1 LRVYFL
7 IHGNVLVFSFLLI
20 ISACNF
26 AADMLISLQNL
37 SFYFG
42 ARVILEDANWQI
54 GTGERIG
61 LVGSNGAGKST
72 LLRLMTGAYTPDE
85 GSINK
90 PKDVSLGFFNQDLLS
105 FSTSESILKVG
116 MQAFEKAH
124 EVEKEMDR
132 IIKALEGKPDDA
144 DLLDDYSHALHDF
157 EVAGG
162 YEMEHRTAE
171 VLEGLGFSTADL
183 SRPYD
188 QFSGG
193 WRMRV
198 LLAKMMLQQ
207 PELLLLDE
215 PTNHLDLPSIE
226 WLERYLISYPGSV
239 VIVSHDRYFL
249 DRMVTKIV
257 EVWQRGLYQY
267 SGNYTFFQKEKEER
281 MVLQQRAFEN
291 QQDYIKQ
298 QERFIER
305 FRAKATKAAAAQ
317 SAIKRLDKLD
327 IIEAPDG
334 TMPVMNIN
342 FDVATQPG
350 KIICTLKDVTK
361 SYGPL
366 TILDQAS
373 AEINRGDKIALIG
386 ANGKGKSTLLRI
398 ITGQESYEGE
408 RKWGHNVEE
417 SFYAQHQLEAL
428 NVEYEVLEELKMCGS
443 GKNEL
448 ELRQLLGCF
457 LFSGDDVF
465 KKIKVLS
472 GGEKARVALA
482 KVIAAKGNFLLL
494 DEPTNHLDMQSVEM
508 LIDALNKYT
517 GTIIIVSHDRYFVSR
532 TANKIWNIEDGE
544 INEFNGPYDEWAQW
558 RADKVK
564 REQAAGAPAVKAA
577 PAKKEEKPVAKPN
590 INNDQLNALKKEYQK
605 QQKILQKLEE
615 DINKLKKDTAALE
628 AKLAD
633 PAFYNNRQEFL
644 KVDEEYRKHTAKL
657 ALMNK
662 EYDKSFEQVME
673 LEEKLG

>member
-1 LRVYFL
+1 
-7 IHGNVLVFSFLLI
+7 
-20 ISACNF
+20 
-26 AADMLISLQNL
+26 MLMSLQNI
-37 SFYFG
+37 SFFFG
-42 ARVILEDANWQI
+42 ARPILENSNWQI
-54 GTGERIG
+54 NTGERIG

-72 LLRLMTGAYTPDE
+72 LLRLMTGAYTPNE

-105 FSTSESILKVG
+105 FSTNDSILKVG
-116 MQAFEKAH
+116 MQAYEKAH
-124 EVEKEMDR
+124 EVEKKMEK
-132 IIKALEGKPDDA
+132 ILKELESKPDDE

-162 YEMEHRTAE
+162 YEMEHKTAE
-171 VLEGLGFSTADL
+171 VLEGLGFTTSDL
-183 SRPYD
+183 QRPYD

-198 LLAKMMLQQ
+198 LLAKMMLQA

-257 EVWQRGLYQY
+257 EVWQRDLVQY
-267 SGNYTFFQKEKEER
+267 SGNYSFFVKEKEER
-281 MVLQQRAFEN
+281 MILQQRAFEN
-291 QQDYIKQ
+291 QQDYIRQ

-305 FRAKATKAAAAQ
+305 FRAQATKAAQAQ

-327 IIEAPDG
+327 LIEAPDG
-334 TMPVMNIN
+334 SMPTMNIN
-342 FDVATQPG
+342 FDVGTQPG
-350 KIICTLKDVTK
+350 KIIVELKNITK
-361 SYGPL
+361 KYGPL
-366 TILDQAS
+366 TILDNAE

-398 ITGQESYEGE
+398 VAGQEGFEGD

-428 NVEYEVLEELKMCGS
+428 NVENEILEEMKMCGS

-465 KKIKVLS
+465 KKIKILS

-482 KVIAAKGNFLLL
+482 KVIAAKGNFLML
-494 DEPTNHLDMQSVEM
+494 DEPTNHLDMQSVDM
-508 LIDALNKYT
+508 LIDALNKYK
-517 GTIIIVSHDRYFVSR
+517 GTLILVSHDRYFISK
-532 TANKIWNIEDGE
+532 TANRIWNIEDGK
-544 INEFNGPYDEWAQW
+544 INDFPGDYAEFTVWQQ
-558 RADKVK
+558 DKAK
-564 REQAAGAPAVKAA
+564 REQAAIAAAKAA
-577 PAKKEEKPVAKPN
+577 PVAKKEEKPAPKPK
-590 INNDQLNALKKEYQK
+590 NDLSNEQLNNLKNEYKK
-605 QQKILQKLEE
+605 QQKAFQKLEE
-615 DINKLKKDTAALE
+615 EINKLKQDAQALE
-628 AKLAD
+628 LKLAD
-633 PAFYNNRQEFL
+633 PAVYSNKDEFK
-644 KVDEEYRKHTAKL
+644 KVDDLYKL
-657 ALMNK
+657 SSNRLAQLNK
-662 EYDKSFEQVME
+662 DYDKAFELIME
-673 LEEKLG
+673 LEEKIG

>member
-1 LRVYFL
+1 
-7 IHGNVLVFSFLLI
+7 
-20 ISACNF
+20 
-26 AADMLISLQNL
+26 MLISLQNI

-42 ARVILEDANWQI
+42 SRAILEDASWQI

-72 LLRLMTGAYTPDE
+72 LLRLMTGAYSVDK
-85 GSINK
+85 GMINK

-105 FSTSESILKVG
+105 FSTDNSILSVG
-116 MQAFEKAH
+116 MQAFERAH
-124 EVEKEMDR
+124 EVEKEMER
-132 IIKALEGKPDDA
+132 LIKELETKPDDA
-144 DLLDDYSHALHDF
+144 KLLDDYSHALHDF

-183 SRPYD
+183 QRPYN

-226 WLERYLISYPGSV
+226 WLERYLQGYPGSV

-257 EVWQRGLYQY
+257 EVWQQDLHQY
-267 SGNYTFFQKEKEER
+267 SGNYTFYQTEKAER
-281 MVLQQRAFEN
+281 MELQQRAYEN
-291 QQDYIKQ
+291 QQDYIRQ

-305 FRAKATKAAAAQ
+305 FKAKATKAAQAQ
-317 SAIKRLDKLD
+317 SALKRLDKLER
-327 IIEAPDG
+327 IESPD
-334 TMPVMNIN
+334 TSIPVMNIN
-342 FDVATQPG
+342 FDVAVQPG
-350 KIICTLKDVTK
+350 KIISTLKHITK
-361 SYGPL
+361 RFGDL
-366 TILDQAS
+366 TILEDAH

-398 ITGQESYEGE
+398 IAGVETFDGE
-408 RKWGHNVEE
+408 RKEGHNVEE
-417 SFYAQHQLEAL
+417 SFYAQHQLESL
-428 NVEYEVLEELKMCGS
+428 NVELEILEELKRSGS
-443 GKNEL
+443 GKTEL

-482 KVIAAKGNFLLL
+482 KTIAMKGNFLML

-508 LIDALNKYT
+508 LIDALNKYE
-517 GTIIIVSHDRYFVSR
+517 GTMILVSHDRYFISK
-532 TANKIWNIEDGE
+532 TANKIWWIEDRQ
-544 INEFNGPYDEWAQW
+544 IKEFIGTYDEWVVFMQE
-558 RADKVK
+558 REK
-564 REQAAGAPAVKAA
+564 RKAEAAKPVVAE
-577 PAKKEEKPVAKPN
+577 KKEEP
-590 INNDQLNALKKEYQK
+590 KKEVKPANNTNDTELRNLRKEHQKYQK
-605 QQKILQKLEE
+605 NFQRLEE
-615 DINKLKKDTAALE
+615 QLGKMKQEKEALE
-628 AKLAD
+628 AQLGD
-633 PAFYNNRQEFL
+633 PAFYADRDKFQKLDEQYRQ
-644 KVDEEYRKHTAKL
+644 HSAKL
-657 ALMNK
+657 DVVSK
-662 EYDKSFEQVME
+662 EYDEVFEKIME
-673 LEEKLG
+673 LEEKIG

>member
-1 LRVYFL
+1 
-7 IHGNVLVFSFLLI
+7 
-20 ISACNF
+20 
-26 AADMLISLQNL
+26 MLISLQNI
-37 SFYFG
+37 SFSFG
-42 ARVILEDANWQI
+42 ARPILEDASWQI
-54 GTGERIG
+54 STGERIG
-61 LVGSNGAGKST
+61 LVGSNGTGKST
-72 LLRLMTGAYTPDE
+72 LLRLMTGYYRVD
-85 GSINK
+85 GGVINK

-105 FSTSESILKVG
+105 FSTHESILKVG

-124 EVEKEMDR
+124 EIEKKMEQ
-132 IIKALEGKPDDA
+132 IIKDLETTPDDA

-157 EVAGG
+157 ELAGG
-162 YEMEHRTAE
+162 YEMEHRSAE

-183 SRPYD
+183 QRPYN

-226 WLERYLISYPGSV
+226 WLERYLVGYPGSV

-257 EVWQRGLYQY
+257 EVWQRDLVQY

-327 IIEAPDG
+327 VIEAPDG
-334 TMPVMNIN
+334 SVPLMNIN
-342 FDVATQPG
+342 FDVAVQPG
-350 KIICTLKDVTK
+350 KIICTLDEVSK

-366 TILDQAS
+366 TILDHAK
-373 AEINRGDKIALIG
+373 AEILRGDKIALIG

-398 ITGQESYEGE
+398 ITGQESIEGE

-417 SFYAQHQLEAL
+417 SFYAQHQLESL
-428 NVEYEVLEELKMCGS
+428 NVEHEILEELKLCGS

-494 DEPTNHLDMQSVEM
+494 DEPTNHLDLQSVEM
-508 LIDALNKYT
+508 LIDALTKYK
-517 GTIIIVSHDRYFVSR
+517 GTLIIVSHDRYFISR
-532 TANKIWNIEDGE
+532 TANKIWNIEEGK

-558 RADKVK
+558 HSDKAK
-564 REQAAGAPAVKAA
+564 REQAARQPAPA
-577 PAKKEEKPVAKPN
+577 AKKEEKPAPKPAV
-590 INNDQLNALKKEYQK
+590 NNDQLNALKKEFQK
-605 QQKILQKLEE
+605 QQKLLQKLEDE
-615 DINKLKKDTAALE
+615 INKLKQDTAVLE

-633 PAFYNNRQEFL
+633 PSFYSNRNEFL
-644 KVDEEYRKHTAKL
+644 KVDEQYRQHTTKL
-657 ALMNK
+657 ALLNK
-662 EYDKSFEQVME
+662 DYDKSFEQVME
-673 LEEKLG
+673 LEEKLAQ

>member
-1 LRVYFL
+1 
-7 IHGNVLVFSFLLI
+7 
-20 ISACNF
+20 
-26 AADMLISLQNL
+26 MLMSLQNITF
-37 SFYFG
+37 SFG
-42 ARVILEDANWQI
+42 ARAILEDASWQI

-61 LVGSNGAGKST
+61 LVGHNGAGKST
-72 LLRLMTGAYTPDE
+72 LLRLMTGSYTVE
-85 GSINK
+85 KGSINK

-105 FSTSESILKVG
+105 FSTNDSILKVG

-124 EVEKEMDR
+124 KVEQEMERLIKE
-132 IIKALEGKPDDA
+132 LETKPDDPK
-144 DLLDDYSHALHDF
+144 LLDDYSHALHDF

-162 YEMEHRTAE
+162 YEMEHRSAE

-183 SRPYD
+183 QRPYD

-226 WLERYLISYPGSV
+226 WLERYLTGYPGSV

-257 EVWQRGLYQY
+257 EVWQRDLVQY
-267 SGNYTFFQKEKEER
+267 SGNYTFFQHEKVER
-281 MVLQQRAFEN
+281 MEIQQRAFEN
-291 QQDYIKQ
+291 QQEYIRQ

-327 IIEAPDG
+327 VIEAPD
-334 TMPVMNIN
+334 TSIPVMNIN
-342 FDVATQPG
+342 FDVAVQPG
-350 KIICTLKDVTK
+350 KIICTLNGVSKR
-361 SYGPL
+361 YGNL
-366 TILDQAS
+366 TILDHAN

-398 ITGQESYEGE
+398 ITGQEPIEGE

-428 NVEYEVLEELKMCGS
+428 NVELEVLEEMKRCGS
-443 GKNEL
+443 GKTEL

-465 KKIKVLS
+465 KRIKVLS

-508 LIDALNKYT
+508 LIDALNKYK
-517 GTIIIVSHDRYFVSR
+517 GTLIIVSHDRYFISK
-532 TANKIWNIEDGE
+532 TANKIWNIEDGK
-544 INEFNGPYDEWAQW
+544 INEFNGDYNEWDTW
-558 RADKVK
+558 HKDKLK
-564 REQAAGAPAVKAA
+564 REQQQGATVKAA
-577 PAKKEEKPVAKPN
+577 QPEKKEEKPAPKQNVSN
-590 INNDQLNALKKEYQK
+590 EQLNNLKKEIQK
-605 QQKILQKLEE
+605 QQKQLQKIEDELTKMKNEVATLE
-615 DINKLKKDTAALE
+615 T
-628 AKLAD
+628 KLAD
-633 PAFYNNRQEFL
+633 PSFYSNKTEFL
-644 KVDEEYRKHTAKL
+644 KVDEEYRKQSGRVAEKN
-657 ALMNK
+657 A
-662 EYDKSFEQVME
+662 EYDRVFESLME
-673 LEEKLG
+673 LEEKLENM

>member
-1 LRVYFL
+1 
-7 IHGNVLVFSFLLI
+7 
-20 ISACNF
+20 
-26 AADMLISLQNL
+26 MLISLQNV
-37 SFYFG
+37 SFFFG
-42 ARVILEDANWQI
+42 ARPILEEANWQI
-54 GTGERIG
+54 GDGERIG

-72 LLRLMTGAYTPDE
+72 LLRLMTGEYTPDE
-85 GSINK
+85 GVINK

-105 FSTSESILKVG
+105 FSTSDSILKVG
-116 MQAFEKAH
+116 MQAFEKAM
-124 EVEKEMDR
+124 EVEKEMER
-132 IIKALEGKPDDA
+132 IIKELEDKPDDA
-144 DLLDDYSHALHDF
+144 DLLDDYSHALHDY

-162 YEMEHRTAE
+162 YEMEHKTAE

-183 SRPYD
+183 QRPYD

-198 LLAKMMLQQ
+198 LLAKMMLQA

-257 EVWQRGLYQY
+257 EVWQRDLYQY
-267 SGNYTFFQKEKEER
+267 SGNYTFFQKEKAER

-327 IIEAPDG
+327 VIESPDSS
-334 TMPVMNIN
+334 MPTMNIN
-342 FDVATQPG
+342 FDIAVQPG
-350 KIICTLKDVTK
+350 KIICDLKGITK
-361 SYGPL
+361 RYGNL
-366 TILDQAS
+366 TILDNAF

-398 ITGQESYEGE
+398 VSGQETFEGE

-428 NVEYEVLEELKMCGS
+428 TVENEILEEMKMCGS

-482 KVIAAKGNFLLL
+482 KVIAAKGNFLML

-508 LIDALNKYT
+508 LIEALNKYK
-517 GTIIIVSHDRYFVSR
+517 GTLILVSHDRYFISK
-532 TANKIWNIEDGE
+532 TANKIWNIENGE
-544 INEFNGPYDEWAQW
+544 VKEFVGDYEEWTVWHQ
-558 RADKVK
+558 DKLK
-564 REQAAGAPAVKAA
+564 REQLAATGAPKQ
-577 PAKKEEKPVAKPN
+577 PAKKEEKPAAPKVN
-590 INNDQLNALKKEYQK
+590 VSNEQFNNWKKELIK
-605 QQKILQKLEE
+605 QQKACQKLEE
-615 DINKLKKDTAALE
+615 DIARVKKETAELE
-628 AKLAD
+628 AKLGD
-633 PAFYNNRQEFL
+633 PAFYNNKTEFL
-644 KVDEEYRKHTAKL
+644 KVDEQYRQHSTKL
-657 ALMNK
+657 AQLNK
-662 EYDKSFEQVME
+662 DYDKVFEQIME
-673 LEEKLG
+673 LEEKIG

>member
-1 LRVYFL
+1 MDEWKGTEFFINKSLYL
-7 IHGNVLVFSFLLI
+7 CSL
-20 ISACNF
+20 
-26 AADMLISLQNL
+26 MLISLQNI
-37 SFYFG
+37 SFSFG
-42 ARVILEDANWQI
+42 SRYILQDASWQI

-61 LVGSNGAGKST
+61 LVGSNGTGKST
-72 LLRLMTGAYTPDE
+72 LLRLMTGAYRVDE
-85 GSINK
+85 GVINK

-105 FSTSESILKVG
+105 FSTNDSILKVG

-124 EVEKEMDR
+124 EVEKKMDR
-132 IIKALEGKPDDA
+132 IIKELESKPDDA

-162 YEMEHRTAE
+162 YEMEHKSAE
-171 VLEGLGFSTADL
+171 VLEGLGFSTTDL
-183 SRPYD
+183 QRPYD
-188 QFSGG
+188 TFSGG

-257 EVWQRGLYQY
+257 EVWQRDLHQY
-267 SGNYTFFQKEKEER
+267 SGNYTFFQKEKVER
-281 MVLQQRAFEN
+281 MDLQQRAFEN
-291 QQDYIKQ
+291 QQDYIRQ

-305 FRAKATKAAAAQ
+305 FRAKASKAAAAQ
-317 SAIKRLDKLD
+317 SAIKRLDKMD
-327 IIEAPDG
+327 VIEAPDG
-334 TMPVMNIN
+334 SMPVMNIN
-342 FDVATQPG
+342 FSVATQPG
-350 KIICTLKDVTK
+350 KIITELKDVSK

-366 TILDQAS
+366 QILDHAD
-373 AEINRGDKIALIG
+373 AEIIRGDKIALIG

-398 ITGQESYEGE
+398 ITGQEPIEGE

-428 NVEYEVLEELKMCGS
+428 NVELEILEEMKMSGS

-482 KVIAAKGNFLLL
+482 KVIAARGNFLLL

-508 LIDALNKYT
+508 LIDALNKYK
-517 GTIIIVSHDRYFVSR
+517 GTLIIVSHDRYFISK
-532 TANKIWNIEDGE
+532 TANKIWNIEEGK
-544 INEFNGPYDEWAQW
+544 INEFNGPYDEWSVWHQ
-558 RADKVK
+558 DKLK
-564 REQAAGAPAVKAA
+564 RLAAEGVVAKGAPV
-577 PAKKEEKPVAKPN
+577 KKEEKPAPKPKPTMSN
-590 INNDQLNALKKEYQK
+590 EEANNLKKEYQK
-605 QQKILQKLEE
+605 QQKAFQKLEE
-615 DINKLKKDTAALE
+615 EINKLKKDTAVLE
-628 AKLAD
+628 AKLGD
-633 PAFYNNRQEFL
+633 PDFYNNRAEFQ
-644 KVDEEYRKHTAKL
+644 KVDEQYRQHNTRL
-657 ALMNK
+657 AQMNK
-662 EYDKSFEQVME
+662 DYDKAFELVME
-673 LEEKLG
+673 LEEKIG

>member
-1 LRVYFL
+1 
-7 IHGNVLVFSFLLI
+7 
-20 ISACNF
+20 
-26 AADMLISLQNL
+26 MLFSLQNVTF
-37 SFYFG
+37 SFG
-42 ARVILEDANWQI
+42 ARAILEDVSWQI
-54 GTGERIG
+54 NTGERIG

-72 LLRLMTGAYTPDE
+72 LLRLMTGAYSVDSGT
-85 GSINK
+85 INK

-124 EVEKEMDR
+124 EVEKQMER
-132 IIKALEGKPDDA
+132 IVKELESKPDDA

-183 SRPYD
+183 QRPYD

-207 PELLLLDE
+207 PQLLLLDE

-257 EVWQRGLYQY
+257 EVWQRDLHQY
-267 SGNYTFFQKEKEER
+267 SGNYTFFQKEKAER
-281 MVLQQRAFEN
+281 MELQQRAFEN
-291 QQDYIKQ
+291 QQEYIRQ

-334 TMPVMNIN
+334 SVPVMNIN
-342 FDVATQPG
+342 FDVAVQPG
-350 KIICTLKDVTK
+350 KIITTLTDVSK
-361 SYGPL
+361 RFGNL
-366 TILDQAS
+366 TILDKAS

-398 ITGQESYEGE
+398 ITGQEPIEGE

-428 NVEYEVLEELKMCGS
+428 NVELEILEELKMCGS
-443 GKNEL
+443 GKTEL

-508 LIDALNKYT
+508 LIDALNKYK
-517 GTIIIVSHDRYFVSR
+517 GTLIIVSHDRYFISR
-532 TANKIWNIEDGE
+532 TANKIWNIEDGK
-544 INEFNGPYDEWAQW
+544 INEFVGGYDEWDVW
-558 RADKVK
+558 HKDKLK
-564 REQAAGAPAVKAA
+564 REQAEPKQKAA
-577 PAKKEEKPVAKPN
+577 PAEKKVEKKEEKPAPKPTAS
-590 INNDQLNALKKEYQK
+590 NDQLNSWKNEYKK
-605 QQKILQKLEE
+605 QQKAFQKLEE
-615 DINKLKKDTAALE
+615 EINKLKGRTAELE

-633 PAFYNNRQEFL
+633 PSFYSNKTEFL
-644 KVDEEYRKHTAKL
+644 KVDEEYRNHTTKL
-657 ALMNK
+657 ETLNK
-662 EYDKSFEQVME
+662 DYDKTFELMME
-673 LEEKLG
+673 LEEKIGG

>member
-1 LRVYFL
+1 
-7 IHGNVLVFSFLLI
+7 
-20 ISACNF
+20 
-26 AADMLISLQNL
+26 MLISLQNITF
-37 SFYFG
+37 SFG
-42 ARVILEDANWQI
+42 ARAILEDANWQI

-61 LVGSNGAGKST
+61 LVGHNGAGKST
-72 LLRLMTGAYTPDE
+72 LLRLMTGAYTPE
-85 GSINK
+85 KGSINK
-90 PKDVSLGFFNQDLLS
+90 PKDVSIGFFNQDLLS
-105 FSTSESILKVG
+105 FSTNDSILKVG

-124 EVEKEMDR
+124 KVEQEMERLIKE
-132 IIKALEGKPDDA
+132 LETKPDDPK
-144 DLLDDYSHALHDF
+144 LLDAYSHALHDF

-162 YEMEHRTAE
+162 YEMEHRSAE

-183 SRPYD
+183 QRPYD

-257 EVWQRGLYQY
+257 EVWQRDLVQY
-267 SGNYTFFQKEKEER
+267 SGNYTFFQHEKVER
-281 MVLQQRAFEN
+281 MEIQQRAFEN
-291 QQDYIKQ
+291 QQEYIRQ

-327 IIEAPDG
+327 VIEAPD
-334 TMPVMNIN
+334 TSIPVMNIN
-342 FDVATQPG
+342 FDVAVQPG
-350 KIICTLKDVTK
+350 KIICTLNEVSKR
-361 SYGPL
+361 YGNL
-366 TILDQAS
+366 TILDHAN

-398 ITGQESYEGE
+398 ITGQEPIEGE

-428 NVEYEVLEELKMCGS
+428 NVELEVLEEMKRCGS
-443 GKNEL
+443 GKTEL

-465 KKIKVLS
+465 KRIKVLS

-508 LIDALNKYT
+508 LIEALNKYK
-517 GTIIIVSHDRYFVSR
+517 GTLIIVSHDRYFISK
-532 TANKIWNIEDGE
+532 TANKIWNIEDGK
-544 INEFNGPYDEWAQW
+544 INEFNGNYDEWDTW
-558 RADKVK
+558 HKDKLK
-564 REQAAGAPAVKAA
+564 REQQQASTAKAVQ
-577 PAKKEEKPVAKPN
+577 PEKKEEKQAPKQNVSN
-590 INNDQLNALKKEYQK
+590 EQLNNLKKEIQK
-605 QQKILQKLEE
+605 QQKQLQKIE
-615 DINKLKKDTAALE
+615 DELSKMKSEVSALE
-628 AKLAD
+628 TKLAD
-633 PAFYNNRQEFL
+633 PAFYSNKAEFL
-644 KVDEEYRKHTAKL
+644 KVDEEYRKQSARVADKN
-657 ALMNK
+657 A
-662 EYDKSFEQVME
+662 EYDRVFESLME
-673 LEEKLG
+673 LEEKLENL

>member
-1 LRVYFL
+1 
-7 IHGNVLVFSFLLI
+7 
-20 ISACNF
+20 
-26 AADMLISLQNL
+26 MLISLQNITF
-37 SFYFG
+37 SFG
-42 ARVILEDANWQI
+42 ARTILEDASWQI

-72 LLRLMTGAYTPDE
+72 LLRLMTGAYSVDS
-85 GSINK
+85 GVINK

-124 EVEKEMDR
+124 EVEKQ
-132 IIKALEGKPDDA
+132 LEKILIELGEKPDDP

-183 SRPYD
+183 QRPYD

-267 SGNYTFFQKEKEER
+267 SGNYSFFEKEKEER

-291 QQDYIKQ
+291 QQDYIRQ

-327 IIEAPDG
+327 IIEAPDT

-342 FDVATQPG
+342 FDVAVQPG
-350 KIICTLKDVTK
+350 KIICELKDITK
-361 SYGPL
+361 KYGDL
-366 TILDQAS
+366 TILEHAN
-373 AEINRGDKIALIG
+373 AEILRGDKIALIG

-398 ITGQESYEGE
+398 ITGQESYEGD

-428 NVEYEVLEELKMCGS
+428 TIEHEILEEMKLCGS
-443 GKNEL
+443 GKTEL

-508 LIDALNKYT
+508 LIEALNRYT
-517 GTIIIVSHDRYFVSR
+517 GTLIIVSHDRYFISR
-532 TANKIWNIEDGE
+532 TANKIWNIEEGKV
-544 INEFNGPYDEWAQW
+544 NEFNGPYDEWHVW
-558 RADKVK
+558 RQDKLK
-564 REQAAGAPAVKAA
+564 REQAAVTPVKAA
-577 PAKKEEKPVAKPN
+577 PVAKKEEKPKNNVS
-590 INNDQLNALKKEYQK
+590 NDQLNALRKEYQK
-605 QQKILQKLEE
+605 QQKIFAKLEE
-615 DINKLKKDTAALE
+615 DINKLKLDIQTLE
-628 AKLAD
+628 GKLGD
-633 PAFYNNRQEFL
+633 PDFYKNQQEFL
-644 KVDEEYRKHTAKL
+644 KVDEQYRQHSAKL
-657 ALMNK
+657 AQLNK
-662 EYDKSFEQVME
+662 DYDKSFELIME

>member
-1 LRVYFL
+1 
-7 IHGNVLVFSFLLI
+7 
-20 ISACNF
+20 
-26 AADMLISLQNL
+26 MLMSLQNV

-42 ARVILEDANWQI
+42 ARPILEEANWQI
-54 GTGERIG
+54 GDGERIG
-61 LVGSNGAGKST
+61 LVGSNGVGKST
-72 LLRLMTGAYTPDE
+72 LLRMMTGAYSVSE
-85 GSINK
+85 GAINK

-105 FSTSESILKVG
+105 FSTSDSILKVG
-116 MQAFEKAH
+116 MQAFERAVQ
-124 EVEKEMDR
+124 VEKEMED
-132 IIKALEGKPDDA
+132 ILKELESKPDDA
-144 DLLDDYSHALHDF
+144 DLLDDYSHKLHDY

-162 YEMEHRTAE
+162 YEMEHKTAE

-183 SRPYD
+183 QRPYD

-198 LLAKMMLQQ
+198 LLAKMMLQAPQ
-207 PELLLLDE
+207 LLLLDE

-257 EVWQRGLYQY
+257 EVWQRDLHQY
-267 SGNYTFFQKEKEER
+267 SGNYSFFQKEKVER
-281 MVLQQRAFEN
+281 MVLQQRSFEN
-291 QQDYIKQ
+291 QQDYIRQ

-305 FRAKATKAAAAQ
+305 FRAQATKAAQAQ

-327 IIEAPDG
+327 KIEAPDSS
-334 TMPVMNIN
+334 MPTMNIN
-342 FDVATQPG
+342 FDVGVQPG
-350 KIICTLKDVTK
+350 KIICELKGISK
-361 SYGPL
+361 SYGNL
-366 TILDQAS
+366 KILENAT
-373 AEINRGDKIALIG
+373 AEILRGDKIALIG

-398 ITGQESYEGE
+398 ITDQEKFEGD

-428 NVEYEVLEELKMCGS
+428 TVENEILEEMKMCGS

-508 LIDALNKYT
+508 LIDALNKYK
-517 GTIIIVSHDRYFVSR
+517 GTIIIVSHDRYFISR

-544 INEFNGPYDEWAQW
+544 IKEFVGPYDEFTVWQQ
-558 RADKVK
+558 DKIK
-564 REQAAGAPAVKAA
+564 RELAAAAAAPKQAA
-577 PAKKEEKPVAKPN
+577 PAKKEEKPAPKPTV
-590 INNDQLNALKKEYQK
+590 NNDQLNALKKDYQK
-605 QQKILQKLEE
+605 QQKAFQKLEE
-615 DINKLKKDTAALE
+615 ELDKLKKDTAALE
-628 AKLAD
+628 AKLGD
-633 PAFYNNRQEFL
+633 PTFYNNKAEFP
-644 KVDEEYRKHTAKL
+644 KVDEQYRQHTARL
-657 ALMNK
+657 AQMNK
-662 EYDKSFEQVME
+662 DYDKAFEVLME
-673 LEEKLG
+673 MEEKIAS

>member
-1 LRVYFL
+1 
-7 IHGNVLVFSFLLI
+7 
-20 ISACNF
+20 
-26 AADMLISLQNL
+26 MLISLQNITF
-37 SFYFG
+37 SFG
-42 ARVILEDANWQI
+42 AREILEDANWQI

-72 LLRLMTGAYTPDE
+72 LLRLMTGAYTPDS
-85 GSINK
+85 GVINK

-105 FSTSESILKVG
+105 FSTKESILKVG

-124 EVEKEMDR
+124 KVEKEMER
-132 IIKALEGKPDDA
+132 IMKELESKPDDA

-162 YEMEHRTAE
+162 YEMEHRSAE

-183 SRPYD
+183 QRPYD

-226 WLERYLISYPGSV
+226 WLERYLIGYPGSV

-257 EVWQRGLYQY
+257 EVWQRDLHQY
-267 SGNYTFFQKEKEER
+267 SGNYTFFQKEKAER
-281 MVLQQRAFEN
+281 MELQQRAFEN
-291 QQDYIKQ
+291 QQEYIRQ

-334 TMPVMNIN
+334 SVPVMNIN
-342 FDVATQPG
+342 FDVAVQPG
-350 KIICTLKDVTK
+350 KIICTLTEVSKRFGD
-361 SYGPL
+361 L
-366 TILDQAS
+366 TILDNAS

-398 ITGQESYEGE
+398 ITGQEPIEGE

-428 NVEYEVLEELKMCGS
+428 NIELEILEEMKRAGS
-443 GKNEL
+443 GKTEL

-508 LIDALNKYT
+508 LIDALNKYK
-517 GTIIIVSHDRYFVSR
+517 GTLIIVSHDRYFISR
-532 TANKIWNIEDGE
+532 TANKIWNIEEGK
-544 INEFNGPYDEWAQW
+544 INEFVGGYDEWDVW
-558 RADKVK
+558 HKDKIK
-564 REQAAGAPAVKAA
+564 REQAQPVQKAA
-577 PAKKEEKPVAKPN
+577 PVVRKEEKPAAPKSNVS
-590 INNDQLNALKKEYQK
+590 NDQLNALKKEYQK
-605 QQKILQKLEE
+605 QQKAFQKLEE
-615 DINKLKKDTAALE
+615 EINKLKGETAALE

-633 PAFYNNRQEFL
+633 PAFYSNKAEFM
-644 KVDEEYRKHTAKL
+644 KVDEAYRTHSAKL
-657 ALMNK
+657 EALNK
-662 EYDKSFEQVME
+662 EYDKAFEALME
-673 LEEKLG
+673 LEEKIGR

>member
-1 LRVYFL
+1 
-7 IHGNVLVFSFLLI
+7 
-20 ISACNF
+20 
-26 AADMLISLQNL
+26 MLISLQNITF
-37 SFYFG
+37 SFG
-42 ARVILEDANWQI
+42 ARAILEDASWQI

-72 LLRLMTGAYTPDE
+72 LLRLMTGAYSVDA
-85 GSINK
+85 GVINK

-124 EVEKEMDR
+124 QVEKQMER
-132 IIKALEGKPDDA
+132 IIQELESKPDDA
-144 DLLDDYSHALHDF
+144 KLLDDYSHALHDF

-162 YEMEHRTAE
+162 YEMEHRSAE

-183 SRPYD
+183 QRPYD

-226 WLERYLISYPGSV
+226 WLERYLIGYPGSV

-257 EVWQRGLYQY
+257 EVWQRDLHQY
-267 SGNYTFFQKEKEER
+267 SGNYSFFQKEKVER
-281 MVLQQRAFEN
+281 MDLQQRAFEN
-291 QQDYIKQ
+291 QQEYIRQ

-327 IIEAPDG
+327 VIEAPDSS
-334 TMPVMNIN
+334 MPTMNIN
-342 FDVATQPG
+342 FDVGTQPG
-350 KIICTLKDVTK
+350 KIICELKEVSKRFGDLK
-361 SYGPL
+361 
-366 TILDQAS
+366 ILENAT
-373 AEINRGDKIALIG
+373 AEILRGDKIALIG
-386 ANGKGKSTLLRI
+386 ANGKGKSTLLRVI
-398 ITGQESYEGE
+398 VGQESYEGD

-428 NVEYEVLEELKMCGS
+428 NIEHEILEELKMCGS

-508 LIDALNKYT
+508 LIEALNKYK
-517 GTIIIVSHDRYFVSR
+517 GTLIIVSHDRYFISK

-544 INEFNGPYDEWAQW
+544 IKEFVGPYEEWSTW
-558 RADKVK
+558 YNDKQK
-564 REQAAGAPAVKAA
+564 REQAAAAQVKAA
-577 PAKKEEKPVAKPN
+577 PAPKKEEKPKAKAN
-590 INNDQLNALKKEYQK
+590 INDDQLRAMRNELKK
-605 QQKILQKLEE
+605 QQKIFQKQEE
-615 DINKLKKDTAALE
+615 DINKLKQDVAALE

-633 PAFYNNRQEFL
+633 PEFYNNRQEFL
-644 KVDEEYRKHTAKL
+644 KIDEQYRKHSERL
-657 ALMNK
+657 AQLNK
-662 EYDKSFEQVME
+662 EYDKSFELIMDM
-673 LEEKLG
+673 EEKLGGS

>member
-1 LRVYFL
+1 
-7 IHGNVLVFSFLLI
+7 
-20 ISACNF
+20 
-26 AADMLISLQNL
+26 MLMSLQNI

-42 ARVILEDANWQI
+42 ARPILEEANWQI

-72 LLRLMTGAYTPDE
+72 LLRLMTGAYTLDS
-85 GSINK
+85 GVINK

-105 FSTSESILKVG
+105 FSTNDSILKVG

-124 EVEKEMDR
+124 EVEKEMER
-132 IIKALEGKPDDA
+132 IIKELETKPDDEK
-144 DLLDDYSHALHDF
+144 LLDDYSHALHDF

-183 SRPYD
+183 QRPYD

-226 WLERYLISYPGSV
+226 WLERYLIGYPGSV

-257 EVWQRGLYQY
+257 EVWQRDLVQY
-267 SGNYTFFQKEKEER
+267 SGNYSFFEKEKVER

-291 QQDYIKQ
+291 QQEYIRQ

-327 IIEAPDG
+327 VIEAPDG
-334 TMPVMNIN
+334 SVPTMHIN
-342 FDVATQPG
+342 FDVGVQPG
-350 KIICTLKDVTK
+350 KIITELKHISK
-361 SYGPL
+361 NYGPL
-366 TILDQAS
+366 QILKDAS
-373 AEINRGDKIALIG
+373 AEILRGDKIALIG

-398 ITGQESYEGE
+398 ITGQEQFEGD

-428 NVEYEVLEELKMCGS
+428 NVEHEILEELKLCGS
-443 GKNEL
+443 GKNEV
-448 ELRQLLGCF
+448 ELRILLGCF
-457 LFSGDDVF
+457 LFRGDDVF

-482 KVIAAKGNFLLL
+482 KVIVAKGNFLLL

-508 LIDALNKYT
+508 LIDALNKYK
-517 GTIIIVSHDRYFVSR
+517 GTLVIVSHDRYFISK
-532 TANKIWNIEDGE
+532 TANKIWNIEDGK
-544 INEFNGPYDEWAQW
+544 INEFVGPYDEWSVWHQ
-558 RADKVK
+558 DKLK
-564 REQAAGAPAVKAA
+564 REQAAALAAPKSA
-577 PAKKEEKPVAKPN
+577 PAKKEEKPQPTPKAS
-590 INNDQLNALKKEYQK
+590 INNEQQNALRNELKK
-605 QQKILQKLEE
+605 QQKIAQKQE
-615 DINKLKKDTAALE
+615 DEINKLKQEKHELE

-633 PAFYNNRQEFL
+633 PAFYSNKEEFK
-644 KVDEEYRKHTAKL
+644 KVDEKYRLVSSRYDTLSA
-657 ALMNK
+657 
-662 EYDKSFEQVME
+662 EYDKVFEQIME
-673 LEEKLG
+673 LEEKLS